1 MKRSLLTL
9 VSVAIVVAILAVVL
23 HMLRPS
29 TESFEDAPLDAMK
42 PDEFAF
48 HLVQSVKGPIQRL
61 SSTLLD
67 IPTWKE
73 RIQLARMNPV
83 ELARHQLRK
92 QSPQ

>member
-1 MKRSLLTL
+1 MKHRTLLVCVL
-9 VSVAIVVAILAVVL
+9 VAVVILMIL
-23 HMLRPS
+23 HQRKEGFQ
-29 TESFEDAPLDAMK
+29 TEDAIT

-48 HLVQSVKGPIQRL
+48 NLVQSVKGPIKRL

-73 RIQLARMNPV
+73 RFTLATMNPV

>member
-1 MKRSLLTL
+1 MKRILLI
-9 VSVAIVVAILAVVL
+9 VVGVAIVVTVL
-23 HMLRPS
+23 HLLRPT

-73 RIQLARMNPV
+73 RIQLATMNPV

>member
-1 MKRSLLTL
+1 MLI
-9 VSVAIVVAILAVVL
+9 VCIFAAVAIVMLLHQCKEGFQDSNIDAI
-23 HMLRPS
+23 S
-29 TESFEDAPLDAMK
+29 

-48 HLVQSVKGPIQRL
+48 NLVQAVKGPIKRL

-73 RIQLARMNPV
+73 RFTLAKMNPV

-92 QSPQ
+92 QAPQ